1 MSTVQ
6 HFPTKG
12 NPRSVSGEALAD
24 MLKRAVDAR
33 VGCDATIAR

>member
-6 HFPTKG
+6 QLPTKG